1 MELKKK
7 LKFGL
12 WLSVVG
18 ALVIVI
24 LLNLLVNT
32 IGEKVPMKLDFTRNK
47 IFELSDETKNV
58 LKNVD
63 KDIDVYYFAT
73 KGNEKLFVAQ
83 TIEMYKGYSDKIH
96 FEQKDPTADPVFARE
111 LGTDVTDNSVIVR
124 SGDRVKVVDSSAI
137 YDYTFQQQGI
147 VEFQLEQKLTKA
159 IAYVQTDAD
168 TKVFFTTGHEEIGY
182 QMMKTPLEE
191 ENAEVNEIDL
201 KTTDIPADASAIY
214 IIGPQRDFSADE
226 VTRLQT
232 YLANGG
238 ALNISLDVKVAD
250 VHVLRQFLNE
260 YWGINYNDDIVM
272 ETDSMSILANN
283 PFYLL
288 PHIEEHDITTSF
300 AQKKVSI
307 AWPESRSLYIT
318 EKPGIEAAALLT
330 TTDKAVSKA
339 AVESVSYTVDEGDK
353 TGVQTLA
360 AAFSYVD
367 YEKKAR
373 TRIVATGTS
382 LYAASLFL
390 SDSSV
395 ANSDFL
401 RESFIY
407 LKGEDSAG
415 ISISPKNVATQ
426 YLTLKQGEITTYM
439 WIFGILPEIIV
450 LAAGLF
456 VWLRRRHL

>member
-1 MELKKK
+1 MKKK

-12 WLSVVG
+12 WLSAVG

-24 LLNLLVNT
+24 LLNLFVGT
-32 IGEKVPMKLDFTRNK
+32 IGDKIPMKLDLTRNK

-73 KGNEKLFVAQ
+73 KGNEQLYIAQ
-83 TIEMYKGYSDKIH
+83 TIDMYKGYSNKIH

-111 LGTDVTDNSVIVR
+111 FGTDITDNSVIVR
-124 SGDRVKVVDSSAI
+124 SGDRIKVVDSSAI

-159 IAYVQTDAD
+159 IAYVQAESDV
-168 TKVFFTTGHEEIGY
+168 KVFFTTGHEEAGY
-182 QMMKTPLEE
+182 QFMKTPLEE
-191 ENAEVNEIDL
+191 ENAEVEEIDL
-201 KTTDIPADASAIY
+201 KTTDIPADTAAIY
-214 IIGPQRDFSADE
+214 IIGPQRDFAADE
-226 VTRLQT
+226 VTRLQE

-238 ALNISLDVKVAD
+238 SLNVSLDVRVSE
-250 VHVLRQFLNE
+250 VPVLRQFLSE

-272 ETDSMSILANN
+272 ETDNMSILANN

-288 PHIEEHDITTSF
+288 PHIEEHDITSSF
-300 AQKKVSI
+300 LQKKVSI
-307 AWPESRSLYIT
+307 AWPEARSLYIT
-318 EKPGIEAAALLT
+318 EKPGVEAAALLT
-330 TTDKAVSKA
+330 TTDKAVSKL
-339 AVESVSYTVDEGDK
+339 AVESVSYTVEEGDK

-360 AAFSYVD
+360 VAVSYVD
-367 YEKKAR
+367 YDKKAR

-395 ANSDFL
+395 ANSDLL

-415 ISISPKNVATQ
+415 ISITPKNVATQ
-426 YLTLKQGEITTYM
+426 YLTLKQGEITAYM
-439 WIFGILPEIIV
+439 WIFGILPEVII